1 MLLAFFFFKMDK
13 ISYNIIQG
21 LNCSLSCQA
30 TAYML
35 PRDQIY
41 DPLTLPVGSG
51 WALSQ
56 SWYVCDQVWHLLTS
70 RGQGIDLGYPAVLGS
85 LPASLCHSKSHHQLQ
100 LLQATPN
107 EGAHTVPRLNSL
119 SFVLSH
125 YIYQSVGFRKWKDG
139 DRRITVR
146 WQPYMNIIP
155 GNFPVKDMNNL
166 HNAPRGFYFLRRFN
180 AHIR

>member
-1 MLLAFFFFKMDK
+1 MDK

-85 LPASLCHSKSHHQLQ
+85 LPASLCHSQSHHQSQ

-107 EGAHTVPRLNSL
+107 KGAHTVPRLNSL

-139 DRRITVR
+139 DRRITAR
-146 WQPYMNIIP
+146 Y
-155 GNFPVKDMNNL
+155 NL
-166 HNAPRGFYFLRRFN
+166 MWIFFQGTSQWRTWTTCTMPQGASTSWDVLMHT
-180 AHIR
+180 